1 MLNWVFSNDTH
12 RMRALTSSSLHLEE
26 GMRWFGP
33 EDPVPL
39 AFIGLHDSH
48 KSSGSVEYNNIRIH
62 PITP

>member
-1 MLNWVFSNDTH
+1 
-12 RMRALTSSSLHLEE
+12 MRALTSSSLHLEE

-39 AFIGLHDSH
+39 AFIGLQDSH
-48 KSSGSVEYNNIRIH
+48 KSSGSVEYHNIRIH